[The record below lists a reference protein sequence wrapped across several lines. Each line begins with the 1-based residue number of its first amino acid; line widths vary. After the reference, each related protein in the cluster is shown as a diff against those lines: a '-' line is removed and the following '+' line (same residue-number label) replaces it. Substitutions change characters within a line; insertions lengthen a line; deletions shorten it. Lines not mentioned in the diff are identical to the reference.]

1 MFSTLVPHIKERLYK
16 HHELY
21 SGQCKAEYW
30 EENLCYALNRAG
42 FGSDW
47 TADFNHKVGVDQIT
61 DNGVRISNKG
71 GNVDKDLLTISGSR
85 LTKHK
90 TIGDKLD
97 FLSEK
102 KEDYVFCLAT
112 EKKDWDKGNKTYYFI
127 VVDSNVLDYHKQEWS
142 EMIGQRG
149 ASANKL
155 TGWQCFSE
163 GYHAK
168 IMKSMSD
175 QLWTTIKLDFCNEIH
190 DIIIG

>member
-1 MFSTLVPHIKERLYK
+1 MFSTLVPHIKERLHK
-16 HHELY
+16 HHALY

-30 EENLCYALNRAG
+30 EENLCYALKQAG

-47 TADFNHKVGVDQIT
+47 TPDFNHKVGVDQMT

-97 FLSEK
+97 FLSDK

-149 ASANKL
+149 ASADKL

-190 DIIIG
+190 DIVIG